1 MCIWIFIFRLFYSAF
16 CTFSGRHDSM
26 MQGRTGNGAVK
37 GTFDGQFE
45 GVENSINS
53 VRESGTLL
61 QTSNDLGDGR
71 SFIIWIEFLV

>member
-1 MCIWIFIFRLFYSAF
+1 
-16 CTFSGRHDSM
+16 M

-53 VRESGTLL
+53 VRESGILL